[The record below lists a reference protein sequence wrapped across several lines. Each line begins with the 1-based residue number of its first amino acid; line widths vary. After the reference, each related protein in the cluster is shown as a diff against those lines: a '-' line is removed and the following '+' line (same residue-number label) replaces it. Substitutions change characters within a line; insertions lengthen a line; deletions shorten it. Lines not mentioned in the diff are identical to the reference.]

1 MDFSNLTNEHFLF
14 ASVFWGGIAGGYYIY
29 GWRQKS
35 AIPFA
40 GGVAMTAASFF
51 LPALWMTLA
60 CIAIIYAVWWLR
72 KEGY

>member
-14 ASVFWGGIAGGYYIY
+14 ASVFWGGIASGYFIY

-35 AIPFA
+35 AIPLA
-40 GGVAMTAASFF
+40 GGAAMTFASFF
-51 LPALWMTLA
+51 LPALWMSLVCILA
-60 CIAIIYAVWWLR
+60 ILAVWWLL